1 MFYCFAIILKL
12 EERDVSIEGKKV
24 ATSLRKELQDYFD
37 NKVED
42 GDFKKLFLE
51 YSDEEHNRIKEENSG
66 CEIEHYMLL
75 LGNQFGNDN
84 DLSELR
90 DDLYHE
96 DMEYVKHNPKVDKEE
111 LDNDTKKE
119 RIPDTEFVL
128 KLFAMKYQIRIAKVD
143 VFYEGLMRNSAEQD
157 ANDYYIENGDDEGIQ
172 YYDLYIYNQDGT
184 DATIYK
190 RCQTLFDDDIMNE
203 CKYFVFTQP
212 TYVPTFDGQ
221 NAFVDKNVIHHQ
233 LLAFSPDEEIN
244 ANDDNKDD
252 NEQEDD
258 NAFENEIKIT
268 NFHCTAQNLCKHDKG
283 AITEKCLTLTSRN
296 INLCHVCNHYAHKK
310 CTTRCK
316 GSTKIEKSKGAKF
329 ICHLCKINE
338 DGDRWPFVASKKF
351 KDVVSDKAAQQL
363 TVKALAFDSEENCK
377 MTFQERMRRTKKNFD
392 TGHFSM
398 SEKKELVTTKT
409 LFDDID
415 ALYDP
420 EYENNFERYK
430 ETCFKSWKWLETP
443 EKRDEHVKIMK
454 AKMNEHDCKV
464 KKRCKKCAPIVT
476 QLNKLQNAGF
486 FNPPL
491 KRTIPLNTKAIA
503 KVKYIPP
510 KLEYEYYYEEEKVF
524 VKSGEPSN
532 CKRISITS
540 GLTYENARDNK
551 CKKIKRV

>member
-1 MFYCFAIILKL
+1 MFDKNHLHYCRMDLIELIDGLCVMTNKAENLPKELDIFKTKVLAELPHANPYEDPLHLEFLSKCDFVHENFDHYINGKKEADVIALPFKWIHERNHQIIDVAGDGNCLFYCFAIILKL
-12 EERDVSIEGKKV
+12 EERDVSNEGKKV
-24 ATSLRKELQDYFD
+24 ATSLQKELQDYFD
-37 NKVED
+37 SKVED

-51 YSDEEHNRIKEENSG
+51 HSDEERNRIKEENSG

-75 LGNQFGNDN
+75 LGNRVGNDN

-90 DDLYHE
+90 DNLYHE

-111 LDNDTKKE
+111 LDNDTKNE
-119 RIPDTEFVL
+119 RIPDTDFVL
-128 KLFAMKYQIRIAKVD
+128 KLFAMKYQITIAKVT
-143 VFYEGLMRNSAEQD
+143 VIHHGLMRDSAKQD

-221 NAFVDKNVIHHQ
+221 NAFVDNNGSHHQ
-233 LLAFSPDEEIN
+233 LLAFLPDEEIN

-268 NFHCTAQNLCKHDKG
+268 NFHCAAQDLCKHDKG

-316 GSTKIEKSKGAKF
+316 GSTKIVSSKGAKF

-338 DGDRWPFVASKKF
+338 DGDCWPFVASKKF

-377 MTFQERMRRTKKNFD
+377 MTFQEMMRRTKKNLIQVIF
-392 TGHFSM
+392 
-398 SEKKELVTTKT
+398 
-409 LFDDID
+409 
-415 ALYDP
+415 
-420 EYENNFERYK
+420 
-430 ETCFKSWKWLETP
+430 
-443 EKRDEHVKIMK
+443 
-454 AKMNEHDCKV
+454 
-464 KKRCKKCAPIVT
+464 
-476 QLNKLQNAGF
+476 Q
-486 FNPPL
+486 
-491 KRTIPLNTKAIA
+491 
-503 KVKYIPP
+503 
-510 KLEYEYYYEEEKVF
+510 
-524 VKSGEPSN
+524 
-532 CKRISITS
+532 
-540 GLTYENARDNK
+540 
-551 CKKIKRV
+551 